1 MNKEPLIKNNINL
14 FYIILIKLLLKIRM
28 FKEKFKE
35 GIITAKEFNR
45 DDIEYILKKAGEMI
59 SNDKNSN
66 LLNGKI
72 LATLFFEPSTRTRL
86 SFESAMY
93 RLGGSVIGFHSGD
106 VSSIKK
112 GESIADTIRTVENY
126 SDGIVIRHNL
136 EGAAKLAAKFSKV
149 PIINAGSGSG
159 EHPTQALL
167 DLLTITQEGHKLDG
181 LNIGIMG
188 DLRYGRTVHSLALLL
203 SNYDTNIYFISPKEL
218 MLRYRDKDL
227 LQQRHVKY
235 KELTQYREI
244 LNVLDVLYMTRIQKE
259 RFADVEEYDRVKG
272 IYVFT
277 KEDLKETKDNFK
289 IMHPLPRI
297 TEISPDI
304 DDSPKSV
311 YFKQT
316 GYGIPM
322 RKAILAELLKN

>member
-1 MNKEPLIKNNINL
+1 MS
-14 FYIILIKLLLKIRM
+14 
-28 FKEKFKE
+28 FKEKFRE
-35 GIITAKEFNR
+35 GIISAKDFSRE
-45 DDIEYILKKAGEMI
+45 DIDHILKKAKEMI
-59 SNDKNSN
+59 QNKKNSE
-66 LLNGKI
+66 LLKGKI

-86 SFESAMY
+86 SFESAMH

-136 EGAAKLAAKFSKV
+136 EGSARLATKFAKI

-167 DLLTITQEGHKLDG
+167 DLLTITEEGHKLDG

-188 DLRYGRTVHSLALLL
+188 DLKFGRTVHSLSILL
-203 SNYDTNIYFISPKEL
+203 SNYDVNIYFISPKEL
-218 MLRYRDKDL
+218 MMRKRDKDFL
-227 LQQRHVKY
+227 RQRQAKY
-235 KELTQYREI
+235 KEIEKYRDI
-244 LNVLDVLYMTRIQKE
+244 LNILDVLYITRIQKE
-259 RFADVEEYDRVKG
+259 RFADVEEYDRVKN

-277 KEDLKETKDNFK
+277 KKDLKETKDDFK
-289 IMHPLPRI
+289 IMHPLPRV

-304 DDSPKSV
+304 DESPKAI

-316 GYGIPM
+316 YYGIPM
-322 RKAILAELLKN
+322 RKAILAELLSD

>member
-1 MNKEPLIKNNINL
+1 MS
-14 FYIILIKLLLKIRM
+14 
-28 FKEKFKE
+28 FKEKFRE
-35 GIITAKEFNR
+35 GIISAKDFSRE
-45 DDIEYILKKAGEMI
+45 DIDYILKKAKEMI
-59 SNDKNSN
+59 QNKKSSE
-66 LLNGKI
+66 LLKGKI

-136 EGAAKLAAKFSKV
+136 EGSARLATKFAKI

-167 DLLTITQEGHKLDG
+167 DLLTITEECHKLDG

-188 DLRYGRTVHSLALLL
+188 DLKFGRTVHSLSILL
-203 SNYDTNIYFISPKEL
+203 SNYDVNIYFISPKEL
-218 MLRYRDKDL
+218 MMRKRDKEFL
-227 LQQRHVKY
+227 RQRQAKY
-235 KELTQYREI
+235 KEIEKYRDI
-244 LNVLDVLYMTRIQKE
+244 LNVLDILYITRIQKE
-259 RFADVEEYDRVKG
+259 RFADIEEYDRVKN

-277 KEDLKETKDNFK
+277 KKDLKETKDDFK
-289 IMHPLPRI
+289 IMHPLPRV

-304 DDSPKSV
+304 DDSPKAI

-316 GYGIPM
+316 YYGIPM
-322 RKAILAELLKN
+322 RKAILAELLSD

>member
-1 MNKEPLIKNNINL
+1 MS
-14 FYIILIKLLLKIRM
+14 

-35 GIITAKEFNR
+35 GIITAKDFTRE
-45 DDIEYILKKAGEMI
+45 DIEYILGRARDMMDEKKHRETL
-59 SNDKNSN
+59 K
-66 LLNGKI
+66 GKI

-86 SFESAMY
+86 SFESAML

-136 EGAAKLAAKFSKV
+136 EGAAKMAAKFAKV

-188 DLRYGRTVHSLALLL
+188 DLKYGRTVHSLAVLL
-203 SNYDTNIYFISPKEL
+203 SNFDANVYFISPKEL
-218 MLRYRDKDL
+218 MLRNRDKDY
-227 LQQRHVKY
+227 LQQKEAKY
-235 KELTQYREI
+235 KEIEKYRDI
-244 LNVLDVLYMTRIQKE
+244 LNILDVLYVTRIQKE

-272 IYVFT
+272 FYVFT
-277 KEDLKETKDNFK
+277 KEDLKETKDSFK
-289 IMHPLPRI
+289 IMHPLPRV

-304 DDSPKSV
+304 DNSPKAI

-316 GYGIPM
+316 RYGIPM
-322 RKAILAELLKN
+322 RKALLAELLSE

>member
-1 MNKEPLIKNNINL
+1 MS
-14 FYIILIKLLLKIRM
+14 
-28 FKEKFKE
+28 FKEKFRE
-35 GIITAKEFNR
+35 GIISAKDFSRE
-45 DDIEYILKKAGEMI
+45 DIDYILKKAKEMI
-59 SNDKNSN
+59 QNKKSSE
-66 LLNGKI
+66 LLKGKI

-86 SFESAMY
+86 SFESAMH

-136 EGAAKLAAKFSKV
+136 EGSARLATKFAKI

-167 DLLTITQEGHKLDG
+167 DLLTIIEESHKLDG

-188 DLRYGRTVHSLALLL
+188 DLKFGRTVHSLSILL
-203 SNYDTNIYFISPKEL
+203 SNYDVNIYFISPKEL
-218 MLRYRDKDL
+218 MMRKRDKEFL
-227 LQQRHVKY
+227 RQRQAKY
-235 KELTQYREI
+235 KEIEKYRDI
-244 LNVLDVLYMTRIQKE
+244 LNVLDVLYITRIQKE
-259 RFADVEEYDRVKG
+259 RFADIEEYDRVKN

-277 KEDLKETKDNFK
+277 KKDLKETKDDFK
-289 IMHPLPRI
+289 IMHPLPRV

-304 DDSPKSV
+304 DDSPKAI

-316 GYGIPM
+316 YYGIPM
-322 RKAILAELLKN
+322 RKAILAELLSD

>member
-1 MNKEPLIKNNINL
+1 MS
-14 FYIILIKLLLKIRM
+14 
-28 FKEKFKE
+28 FKEKFRE
-35 GIITAKEFNR
+35 GIISAKDFSRE
-45 DDIEYILKKAGEMI
+45 DIDHILKKAKEMI
-59 SNDKNSN
+59 QNKKSSE
-66 LLNGKI
+66 LLKGKI

-86 SFESAMY
+86 SFESAMH

-136 EGAAKLAAKFSKV
+136 EGSARLATKFAKI

-167 DLLTITQEGHKLDG
+167 DLLTITEEGHKLDG

-188 DLRYGRTVHSLALLL
+188 DLKFGRTVHSLSILL
-203 SNYDTNIYFISPKEL
+203 SNYDVNIYFISPKEL
-218 MLRYRDKDL
+218 MMRKRDKDFL
-227 LQQRHVKY
+227 RQRQAKY
-235 KELTQYREI
+235 KEIEKYRDI
-244 LNVLDVLYMTRIQKE
+244 LNVLDVLYITRIQKE
-259 RFADVEEYDRVKG
+259 RFADVEEYDRVKN

-277 KEDLKETKDNFK
+277 KKDLKETKDDFK
-289 IMHPLPRI
+289 IMHPLPRV

-304 DDSPKSV
+304 DDSPKAI

-316 GYGIPM
+316 YYGIPM
-322 RKAILAELLKN
+322 RKAILAELLSD

>member
-1 MNKEPLIKNNINL
+1 MS
-14 FYIILIKLLLKIRM
+14 
-28 FKEKFKE
+28 FKEKFRE
-35 GIITAKEFNR
+35 GIISAKDFSRE
-45 DDIEYILKKAGEMI
+45 DIDHILKKAKEMI
-59 SNDKNSN
+59 QNKKSSE
-66 LLNGKI
+66 LLKGKI

-86 SFESAMY
+86 SFESAMH

-136 EGAAKLAAKFSKV
+136 EGSARLATKFAKI

-167 DLLTITQEGHKLDG
+167 DLLTITEEGHKLDG

-188 DLRYGRTVHSLALLL
+188 DLKFGRTVHSLSILL
-203 SNYDTNIYFISPKEL
+203 SNYDVNIYFISPKEL
-218 MLRYRDKDL
+218 MMRKRDKEFL
-227 LQQRHVKY
+227 RQRQAKY
-235 KELTQYREI
+235 KEIEKYRDI
-244 LNVLDVLYMTRIQKE
+244 LNVLDVLYITRIQKE
-259 RFADVEEYDRVKG
+259 RFADVEEYDRVKN

-277 KEDLKETKDNFK
+277 KKDLKETKDDFK
-289 IMHPLPRI
+289 IMHPLPRV

-304 DDSPKSV
+304 DDSPKAI

-316 GYGIPM
+316 YYGIPM
-322 RKAILAELLKN
+322 RKAILAELLSD

>member
-1 MNKEPLIKNNINL
+1 MS
-14 FYIILIKLLLKIRM
+14 
-28 FKEKFKE
+28 FKEKFRE
-35 GIITAKEFNR
+35 GIISAKDFSRE
-45 DDIEYILKKAGEMI
+45 DIDHILKKAKEMI
-59 SNDKNSN
+59 QNKKSSE
-66 LLNGKI
+66 LLKGKI

-86 SFESAMY
+86 SFESAMH

-136 EGAAKLAAKFSKV
+136 EGSARLATKFAKI

-167 DLLTITQEGHKLDG
+167 DLLTITEECQKLDG

-188 DLRYGRTVHSLALLL
+188 DLKFGRTVHSLSILL
-203 SNYDTNIYFISPKEL
+203 SNYDVNIYFISPKEL
-218 MLRYRDKDL
+218 MMRKRDKEFL
-227 LQQRHVKY
+227 RQRQAKY
-235 KELTQYREI
+235 KEIEKYRDI
-244 LNVLDVLYMTRIQKE
+244 LNILDVLYITRIQKE
-259 RFADVEEYDRVKG
+259 RFADIEEYDRVKN

-277 KEDLKETKDNFK
+277 KKDLKETKDDFK
-289 IMHPLPRI
+289 IMHPLPRV

-304 DDSPKSV
+304 DDSPKAI

-316 GYGIPM
+316 YYGIPM
-322 RKAILAELLKN
+322 RKAILAELLSD